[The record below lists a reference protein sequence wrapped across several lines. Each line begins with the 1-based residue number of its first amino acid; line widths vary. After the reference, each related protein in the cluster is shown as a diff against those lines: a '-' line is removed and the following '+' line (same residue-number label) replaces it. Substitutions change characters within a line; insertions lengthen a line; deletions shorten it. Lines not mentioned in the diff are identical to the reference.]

1 MGSEL
6 EIKGVCMPPITINPK
21 GAGDITLLV
30 YILQGIS
37 FFFGVTYLAAVI
49 VNYVKRDTV
58 QGTWLESHFTWQIQT
73 FWYTVLWGVVGLFT
87 YWIFLGYW
95 IWALIPFWMLYR
107 IIKGLIRLRE
117 GKPMNT

>member
-1 MGSEL
+1 
-6 EIKGVCMPPITINPK
+6 MPPITINPK
-21 GAGDITLLV
+21 GAEDITLLV

-107 IIKGLIRLRE
+107 IIKGFIRLRE